1 MPKASQ
7 QRRPSL
13 DLAGR
18 QASSP
23 GTNGS
28 TSLPLKGTER
38 QPAQSLTPADA
49 ELILT
54 VLREVRRGN
63 FSVRMPMGPVARSS
77 VARLPRVSAG
87 LGSAFVDSPATG
99 ATIEAG
105 AHLPVRSGPE

>member
-1 MPKASQ
+1 MPKAGQ

-23 GTNGS
+23 DTNGS
-28 TSLPLKGTER
+28 TSPLPKGTER
-38 QPAQSLTPADA
+38 QQAQSLTPANA

-63 FSVRMPMGPVARSS
+63 FSVRMP
-77 VARLPRVSAG
+77 
-87 LGSAFVDSPATG
+87 VDLVGTDGKIAD
-99 ATIEAG
+99 ALNDILERKFLNRR
-105 AHLPVRSGPE
+105 HE